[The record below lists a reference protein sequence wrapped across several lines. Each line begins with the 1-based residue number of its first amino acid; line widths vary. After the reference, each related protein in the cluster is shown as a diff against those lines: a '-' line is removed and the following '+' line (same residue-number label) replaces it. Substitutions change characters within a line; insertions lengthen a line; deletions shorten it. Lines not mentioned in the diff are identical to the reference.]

1 MIRDMTAQDLDAVEA
16 LEKELFKSGAW
27 TRDNFRCELED
38 NPFAHLIVYE
48 INGEVKGFA
57 DYWITYEISQL
68 ADIGVAGDVQN
79 RGIGREMLEWMLR
92 KADQEGCENMSLEV
106 RVSNEPA
113 IHLYEKFGFIRAG
126 IRKNY
131 YTDGEDAILMVCPL
145 GGKYDEVTGN

>member
-1 MIRDMTAQDLDAVEA
+1 
-16 LEKELFKSGAW
+16 
-27 TRDNFRCELED
+27 
-38 NPFAHLIVYE
+38 VYE